1 MVVRIGGPGNDTLIG
16 TADNDRLDGRAGN
29 DRLFGRGGDDV
40 LLGGTGDDR
49 VNGEGGDDVLLGEV
63 GDDTLNGGD
72 GDDELYGGVGRD
84 TVNGGNGNDFLLGRG
99 RGGGDDFGG
108 DMVNGGAGADTI
120 NGFDGSSDTLRGD
133 AGDDDIWVN
142 NDDAS
147 GGLGNDWLETSDSD
161 GRLTGGAG
169 ADTFDLHT
177 RTDDDSFDHTVVTDF
192 TTQDT
197 LNIAAHEGD
206 FFEDLAGLALFD
218 LLDTSGNRRLDGEDD
233 SFHSSPSGT
242 FVGVS
247 LDANSLTI
255 SVGDDDFEILNV
267 SSIARADW
275 ADFA

>member
-1 MVVRIGGPGNDTLIG
+1 M
-16 TADNDRLDGRAGN
+16 
-29 DRLFGRGGDDV
+29 
-40 LLGGTGDDR
+40 
-49 VNGEGGDDVLLGEV
+49 
-63 GDDTLNGGD
+63 
-72 GDDELYGGVGRD
+72 
-84 TVNGGNGNDFLLGRG
+84 NGGNGNDFLLGRG

-133 AGDDDIWVN
+133 AGNDEIWVN

-218 LLDTSGNRRLDGEDD
+218 LLDPAATAASTARTTPSLARPAAFRRRKLGRR
-233 SFHSSPSGT
+233 
-242 FVGVS
+242 
-247 LDANSLTI
+247 NSLTI
-255 SVGDDDFEILNV
+255 SVGDDNFEILNV